1 MFGIGMPEMI
11 LILAIALIVI
21 GPKKLPD
28 LAKSLG
34 RAMRE
39 FKKATNEFKE
49 TMDLDSDLKEV
60 KSAFEDIN
68 DEIKGSLTETAV
80 KDDDGQF
87 EAFSRE
93 SDDNATE
100 KKSDNGE
107 KNGADLNKKENDN
120 EMSEEEIDV
129 QADAEMFDQDLPSD
143 TEVKQ
148 NGPEGS
154 VKNG

>member
-1 MFGIGMPEMI
+1 MFGIGVPEMI

-39 FKKATNEFKE
+39 FKKATTEFKE

-60 KSAFEDIN
+60 KSAFDDIN
-68 DEIKGSLTETAV
+68 ADIKGSLTDSAPADS
-80 KDDDGQF
+80 DDQF

-93 SDDNATE
+93 SMDRDSE
-100 KKSDNGE
+100 KKPTAGDEDSPDLVKPE
-107 KNGADLNKKENDN
+107 KDDQ
-120 EMSEEEIDV
+120 MPEEEIDA
-129 QADAEMFDQDLPSD
+129 QANAEMLEEDIPAD
-143 TEVKQ
+143 TEEKQ
-148 NGPEGS
+148 NGSEGS

>member
-39 FKKATNEFKE
+39 FKKATSEFKE

-80 KDDDGQF
+80 KDDDGQL

-93 SDDNATE
+93 SDDNDTE
-100 KKSDNGE
+100 KNSNNGE
-107 KNGADLNKKENDN
+107 KDGADLNKKENDN

-129 QADAEMFDQDLPSD
+129 QADAEMLDQDLPSD

-148 NGPEGS
+148 NGPQGS

>member
-1 MFGIGMPEMI
+1 MFGIGVPEMI

-39 FKKATNEFKE
+39 FKKATTEFKE

-68 DEIKGSLTETAV
+68 ADIKGSLTDSVPENSG
-80 KDDDGQF
+80 DQF

-93 SDDNATE
+93 SKDQDSE
-100 KKSDNGE
+100 KKPTAGDEESPDLVKPE
-107 KNGADLNKKENDN
+107 KEDQMPEK
-120 EMSEEEIDV
+120 EIDA
-129 QADAEMFDQDLPSD
+129 QADAEMLEEDIPSD
-143 TEVKQ
+143 TEEKQ
-148 NGPEGS
+148 NGSEGS

>member
-1 MFGIGMPEMI
+1 PEMI
-11 LILAIALIVI
+11 LILALALIII

-39 FKKATNEFKE
+39 FKKATSEFKE

-68 DEIKGSLTETAV
+68 DDIQGSLTETAV

-87 EAFSRE
+87 DAFSRD
-93 SDDNATE
+93 SDNNDTE
-100 KKSDNGE
+100 KKSDTGE
-107 KNGADLNKKENDN
+107 KDGADLNNKERDN
-120 EMSEEEIDV
+120 EISQEEIDV
-129 QADAEMFDQDLPSD
+129 QADAEMLDQDLPSD
-143 TEVKQ
+143 TDVKQ

>member
-1 MFGIGMPEMI
+1 MI
-11 LILAIALIVI
+11 LILALALIII

-39 FKKATNEFKE
+39 FKKATSEFKE

-68 DEIKGSLTETAV
+68 DDIQGSLTETAV

-87 EAFSRE
+87 DAFSRD
-93 SDDNATE
+93 SDNNDTE
-100 KKSDNGE
+100 KKSDTGE
-107 KNGADLNKKENDN
+107 KDGADLNNKERDN
-120 EMSEEEIDV
+120 EISQEEIDV
-129 QADAEMFDQDLPSD
+129 QADAEMLDQDLPSD
-143 TEVKQ
+143 TDVKQ